1 MKNFRLNIF
10 VRVFLLVASLGAS
23 VYFFIIL
30 GLKAAAIF
38 IGLIAIT
45 QIVSLIYFVEQTN
58 RTLSRFFLGI
68 KYDDFTATLHQEAQ
82 GKTFNELNQQLN
94 EVVDHFRAI
103 RMEKEE
109 NYRYLEQV
117 FHHLSVPTIS
127 IKNNEEINFLNPAA
141 RQLFSSVILRT
152 VNDLD
157 PALIREIQTMKSG
170 EKRNVKLVRD
180 QEVLQLIVSSTTFKL
195 RQTDYKL
202 ISFQNIRSELE
213 RKEVDAWQ
221 KLIRVLTH
229 EIMNSVTPIST
240 LTDSLNTM
248 LFSRQNGSFLGSDIT
263 PSQAEDIRQAI
274 HIIRSRSG
282 GLMDFVQSYRNVT
295 QIPPPELAI
304 VSVKPLLDNVKR
316 LFDAR
321 IKKEEIHFLIQCN
334 PTDLE
339 VWADEQMLEQIL
351 INLIINAIHAVDE
364 TPKKEIILEAG
375 INPFGGVEIKVMDNG
390 KGIPEDQIDEIFI
403 PFFSTKKEGSGV
415 GLSISRQLIQAQGGH
430 IQVKSEVG
438 KGTIFVL
445 GFGG

>member
-1 MKNFRLNIF
+1 MKNFRVQILI
-10 VRVFLLVASLGAS
+10 RVILLTLSLGATLYLFW
-23 VYFFIIL
+23 VL

-38 IGLIAIT
+38 VGLITVA
-45 QIVSLIYFVEQTN
+45 QVFFLIYFVEQTN
-58 RTLSRFFLGI
+58 RVLSRFFLGI

-82 GKTFNELNQQLN
+82 GKTFDELNHQLN
-94 EVVDHFRAI
+94 QVVDHFRAI

-127 IKNNEEINFLNPAA
+127 IKNHEEINFLNPAA
-141 RQLFSSVILRT
+141 RQLFSAVVLRT
-152 VNDLD
+152 INDLD
-157 PALIREIQTMKSG
+157 AALIREIKSMKSG

-180 QEVLQLIVSSTTFKL
+180 QEVLQLIISSTTFKL
-195 RQTDYKL
+195 RQTDYQL

-240 LTDSLNTM
+240 LTDSLRTM
-248 LFSRQNGSFLGSDIT
+248 LFSRHNESFRGADIT
-263 PSQAEDIRQAI
+263 PNQAQDIKQAI
-274 HIIRSRSG
+274 QIIRSRST

-295 QIPPPELAI
+295 RIPPPQLAL
-304 VSVKPLLDNVKR
+304 VKVGPLLENVKR
-316 LFDAR
+316 LFNTR
-321 IKKEEIHFLIQCN
+321 IKKEQIQFVIQCT
-334 PTDLE
+334 PHELE

-351 INLIINAIHAVDE
+351 INLIINAIHAVE
-364 TPKKEIILEAG
+364 EKPQKEITLKAG
-375 INPFGGVEIKVMDNG
+375 INPFGGVEISVKDNG
-390 KGIPEDQIDEIFI
+390 KGIPEDQLDEIFI

-430 IQVKSEVG
+430 IQVKSKVG